1 MVVFVLEN
9 FFEKGDFDYGIEWI
23 SFLICFLV
31 FLVICFVG
39 FVGNIMFIRI
49 FVGKIQCM
57 ILCCI
62 YLVMK
67 VVFDNGFLLIFFI
80 VWLDFVN
87 I

>member
-1 MVVFVLEN
+1 MYKGFILDDKNKYIWLSIENLWNYLIDIMNMNVIVLEN

-49 FVGKIQCM
+49 FVGKI
-57 ILCCI
+57 
-62 YLVMK
+62 
-67 VVFDNGFLLIFFI
+67 
-80 VWLDFVN
+80 
-87 I
+87 

>member
-1 MVVFVLEN
+1 MIKISIENLWNYLIDIMNMNVIVLEN

-49 FVGKIQCM
+49 FVGKI
-57 ILCCI
+57 
-62 YLVMK
+62 
-67 VVFDNGFLLIFFI
+67 
-80 VWLDFVN
+80 
-87 I
+87 